1 MIQPNLSYIHKMS
14 DGDRLFERKIIDI
27 IKNEFPKE
35 KRVYKNSIKAKKYKL
50 AAKHVH
56 KLKYKISILGL
67 EKSYETAVAFEN
79 DLLDKCTKLQDE
91 FDSILN
97 AITNYLRVL

>member
-1 MIQPNLSYIHKMS
+1 MIRPNLTYIYDMS
-14 DGDRLFERKIIDI
+14 DGDRVFEKKVIAI
-27 IKNEFPKE
+27 IKSEFPKE
-35 KRVYKNSIKAKKYKL
+35 KQVYKNSIKAKKYLL
-50 AAKHVH
+50 AAQHVH

-91 FDSILN
+91 FESILSV
-97 AITNYLRVL
+97 ISSYLREL